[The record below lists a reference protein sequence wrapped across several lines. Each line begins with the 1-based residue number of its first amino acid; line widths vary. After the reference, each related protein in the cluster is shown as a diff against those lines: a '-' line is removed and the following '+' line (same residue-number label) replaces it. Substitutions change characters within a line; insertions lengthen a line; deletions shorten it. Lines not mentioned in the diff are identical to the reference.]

1 MNPDPHSEGP
11 RAGRQSQCRPARALL
26 VRHVQGDTYV
36 IDDEG
41 DLSLADG
48 ATLTLLLKQL
58 TGRDTE

>member
-1 MNPDPHSEGP
+1 MNLDQPPESP
-11 RAGRQSQCRPARALL
+11 RAGRHCRPARALL

-41 DLSLADG
+41 DLSLSDG